1 MKYIRL
7 RLSNKHMSAGQCV
20 PLIVTPNELDATID
34 RYSSLGYTIKAEM
47 PEGLVTLSSIVGDD
61 E

>member
-1 MKYIRL
+1 MNKHYIRL

-20 PLIVTPNELDATID
+20 PLVVTPSELDATID

-47 PEGLVTLSSIVGDD
+47 PEGLITLFEQRV